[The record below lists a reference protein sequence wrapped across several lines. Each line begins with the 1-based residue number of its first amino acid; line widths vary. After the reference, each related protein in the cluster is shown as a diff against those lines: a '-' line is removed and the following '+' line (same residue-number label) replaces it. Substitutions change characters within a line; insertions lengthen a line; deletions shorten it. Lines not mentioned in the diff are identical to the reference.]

1 MADPKFNWAQKA
13 EVKRFSRKRK
23 DLHSEKKLAK
33 LPVEAIKA
41 KVNIVSVTG
50 GVPAFSRENNYSKEE
65 QGWIK
70 AWGVQSK
77 WATEIPR
84 RLKLAAAM
92 KAEGAGTATIK
103 AALNGP

>member
-1 MADPKFNWAQKA
+1 MADPKFTSAQKA
-13 EVKRFSRKRK
+13 EFNRFSKARA

-50 GVPAFSRENNYSKEE
+50 RVPTFSDENNYTKEE
-65 QGWIK
+65 QEWIE

-103 AALNGP
+103 AALHGP